1 MEGGQKMTIG
11 ALLLL
16 WLLAGVAVAQIF
28 RINPRDNQP

>member
-1 MEGGQKMTIG
+1 MTIG

-28 RINPRDNQP
+28 RINPLDNQP

>member
-1 MEGGQKMTIG
+1 MTAA

-16 WLLAGVAVAQIF
+16 WLLAGVAVAQLF

>member
-1 MEGGQKMTIG
+1 MTIG